1 VPFAQAPRG
10 RERNN
15 VSAFA
20 KTTRADL
27 QAPLE
32 AGRTAVSMVALHRF
46 AVAAAASTF
55 VLVFAGGLVTSTGSA
70 MAVPSWPLDAGH
82 LIPQQWGAGVLFE
95 WGHRAIAGTV
105 SILTLTLAVCVWL
118 VERRAWVRYT
128 ALAAFGLVVMQ
139 AVLGG
144 ITVLLNLPLA
154 IAVTHAM
161 TGQAFFCLMV
171 AIALFTNPRWETAAP
186 TARVPGRPP
195 LMPLAAAATVII
207 YVQIIVGALMRHMH
221 AGLAIPDFPLAF
233 GRLVPPMFSVPIAI
247 NFAHRCGAVVV
258 TAMVLWTAARAL
270 REYGDEPSLR
280 RPAWGLL
287 VLLGTQ
293 IGLGAAT
300 ILSRRAVI
308 PTTSHVAVGAAV
320 LATCLVLTLR
330 AWHLERVTRAAGL
343 SESAAVRPPMLGAA
357 VQHGVGA

>member
-1 VPFAQAPRG
+1 
-10 RERNN
+10 
-15 VSAFA
+15 
-20 KTTRADL
+20 
-27 QAPLE
+27 
-32 AGRTAVSMVALHRF
+32 VALHRF
-46 AVAAAASTF
+46 AVVAAAATF

-105 SILTLTLAVCVWL
+105 TILTLTLALWAWM
-118 VERRAWVRYT
+118 VERRAWVRFT
-128 ALAAFGLVVMQ
+128 ALAACGLVVVQ

-154 IAVTHAM
+154 VAVTHAM

-171 AIALFTNPRWETAAP
+171 ALALFTSPRWETTAP
-186 TARVPGRPP
+186 MARAPGRAP
-195 LMPLAAAATVII
+195 LTPLAAAATVVI
-207 YVQIIVGALMRHMH
+207 YLQIIVGALMRHMH

-233 GRLVPPMFSVPIAI
+233 GRLVPPMFSVAIAV

-258 TAMVLWTAARAL
+258 TAMVLWTVARAL
-270 REYGDEPSLR
+270 RQYGDEPWLR
-280 RPAWGLL
+280 RPALGLV
-287 VLLGTQ
+287 VLLATQ

-300 ILSRRAVI
+300 VLSRRAVL

-320 LATCLVLTLR
+320 LATCLALTLR
-330 AWHLERVTRAAGL
+330 AWHLERGARAAGI
-343 SESAAVRPPMLGAA
+343 SEGAGVRSTMLGAA
-357 VQHGVGA
+357 ARRQVGA

>member
-1 VPFAQAPRG
+1 
-10 RERNN
+10 
-15 VSAFA
+15 VSAFS
-20 KTTRADL
+20 KTTRADFH
-27 QAPLE
+27 ASLE
-32 AGRTAVSMVALHRF
+32 AGRTPASLVALHRF
-46 AVAAAASTF
+46 AVVAAGATF

-105 SILTLTLAVCVWL
+105 SILTLTLALWVWM
-118 VERRAWVRYT
+118 VEQRAWVRFT
-128 ALAAFGLVVMQ
+128 ALAAFGLVVVQ

-154 IAVTHAM
+154 VAVAHAM

-171 AIALFTNPRWETAAP
+171 AIALFTNPRWETTAAP
-186 TARVPGRPP
+186 VARVSGRSP
-195 LMPLAAAATVII
+195 LTPLAAATTVVI

-233 GRLVPPMFSVPIAI
+233 GRLVPPMFSVPIAV

-258 TAMVLWTAARAL
+258 TVMVLWTVARAL
-270 REYGDEPSLR
+270 RQYGHEPSLR
-280 RPAWGLL
+280 RPALGLL
-287 VLLGTQ
+287 VLLATQ

-320 LATCLVLTLR
+320 LATCLALALR
-330 AWHLERVTRAAGL
+330 AWHFERAARAAGI
-343 SESAAVRPPMLGAA
+343 SENAGARPPRLGAA
-357 VQHGVGA
+357 AQHEVGA

>member
-1 VPFAQAPRG
+1 
-10 RERNN
+10 
-15 VSAFA
+15 VSAFSKPSRPDFQA
-20 KTTRADL
+20 SLETGRASASL
-27 QAPLE
+27 
-32 AGRTAVSMVALHRF
+32 VALHRF
-46 AVAAAASTF
+46 AVVAAAATF

-82 LIPQQWGAGVLFE
+82 LIPQQWGTGVLFE

-105 SILTLTLAVCVWL
+105 SILTLTLALWVWM
-118 VERRAWVRYT
+118 VERRAWVRFT
-128 ALAAFGLVVMQ
+128 ALAAFGLVVVQ

-154 IAVTHAM
+154 VAVTHAM

-171 AIALFTNPRWETAAP
+171 AIALFTNPRWEMMTP
-186 TARVPGRPP
+186 LARVSARSP
-195 LMPLAAAATVII
+195 LTPLAGATTVII

-233 GRLVPPMFSVPIAI
+233 GNLVPPMFSVPIAV

-258 TAMVLWTAARAL
+258 TAMVLWTVGRTL
-270 REYGDEPSLR
+270 RQYGDEPSLR
-280 RPAWGLL
+280 RPALGLL
-287 VLLGTQ
+287 VLLAIQ

-300 ILSRRAVI
+300 ILSRRAII

-320 LATCLVLTLR
+320 LATCLALTLR
-330 AWHLERVTRAAGL
+330 AWRLERGTRTAGIA
-343 SESAAVRPPMLGAA
+343 ESAPAHPSRL
-357 VQHGVGA
+357 HEVGA

>member
-1 VPFAQAPRG
+1 L
-10 RERNN
+10 
-15 VSAFA
+15 SAFSQ
-20 KTTRADL
+20 TTGSDL
-27 QAPLE
+27 QALPE
-32 AGRTAVSMVALHRF
+32 AGRIPASLIALHRF
-46 AVAAAASTF
+46 AVVAAAATF

-105 SILTLTLAVCVWL
+105 SILTLTLALWVWM
-118 VERRAWVRYT
+118 VERRAWVRYA
-128 ALAAFGLVVMQ
+128 ALAAFGLVVVQ

-144 ITVLLNLPLA
+144 ITVLLNLPLTF
-154 IAVTHAM
+154 AVAHAM

-171 AIALFTNPRWETAAP
+171 AIALFTSPGWQMMAP
-186 TARVPGRPP
+186 VARAPGRAS
-195 LMPLAAAATVII
+195 LTTLAATTTVVI
-207 YVQIIVGALMRHMH
+207 YVQIIIGALMRHMH

-233 GRLVPPMFSVPIAI
+233 GHLVPPMFSVPIAV

-258 TAMVLWTAARAL
+258 SAMVLWTVARTL
-270 REYGDEPSLR
+270 REYGDEPELR
-280 RPAWGLL
+280 RPALGLL
-287 VLLGTQ
+287 VLLAVQ

-320 LATCLVLTLR
+320 LATCLALTLR
-330 AWHLERVTRAAGL
+330 ARHLERAACAAG
-343 SESAAVRPPMLGAA
+343 SSKSARERASGLGAA
-357 VQHGVGA
+357 AGHEVGA

>member
-1 VPFAQAPRG
+1 
-10 RERNN
+10 
-15 VSAFA
+15 VSAFS
-20 KTTRADL
+20 KTTRADFH
-27 QAPLE
+27 ASLE
-32 AGRTAVSMVALHRF
+32 AGRTPASLVALHRF
-46 AVAAAASTF
+46 AVVAAGATF

-105 SILTLTLAVCVWL
+105 SILTLALALWVWM
-118 VERRAWVRYT
+118 VERRAWLRFT
-128 ALAAFGLVVMQ
+128 ALAALGLVVVQ

-154 IAVTHAM
+154 VAVAHAM

-171 AIALFTNPRWETAAP
+171 AIALFTSPRWETMAP
-186 TARVPGRPP
+186 VARVTGRSP
-195 LMPLAAAATVII
+195 LAPLAAVTTAII
-207 YVQIIVGALMRHMH
+207 YVQIVVGALMRHMH

-233 GRLVPPMFSVPIAI
+233 GRLVPPMFSVPIAV

-270 REYGDEPSLR
+270 RQYGDEPSLR
-280 RPAWGLL
+280 RPALGLL
-287 VLLGTQ
+287 VLLATQ

-308 PTTSHVAVGAAV
+308 PTTAHVAVGAAV
-320 LATCLVLTLR
+320 LATCLALTLR
-330 AWHLERVTRAAGL
+330 AWHLERAARAAGI
-343 SESAAVRPPMLGAA
+343 SESAGVRSPMLGAA
-357 VQHGVGA
+357 ARHQVSA